1 MRHFLNNIEISP
13 RNRNEIGVV
22 ADFSGNPEFIQL
34 NVDSVILPREAN
46 ELIRNHIQNVG
57 LFEGIP
63 YDIETG
69 GVTLNYYVDLIDGV
83 KVRNHEV
90 EVKLK
95 KRNALDNF
103 KERADGTTFTLMLE
117 KGVIFETTK
126 VPFFIIDI

>member
-46 ELIRNHIQNVG
+46 DLIRNHIQNVG

-83 KVRNHEV
+83 KVRNHEI

-117 KGVIFETTK
+117 KSIGAMINMNHY
-126 VPFFIIDI
+126 